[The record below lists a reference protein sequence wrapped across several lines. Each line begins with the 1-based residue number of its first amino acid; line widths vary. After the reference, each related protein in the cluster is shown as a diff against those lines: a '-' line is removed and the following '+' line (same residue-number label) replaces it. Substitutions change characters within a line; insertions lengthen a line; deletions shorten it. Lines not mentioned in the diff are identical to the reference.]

1 MGAGAPPRH
10 PLRRALWRTALAAG
24 ALALVLRGAIVEPF
38 LVTSGAMAPGLL
50 PGDVLVVSKVA
61 YAVRLPFSAVTL
73 LPIHPPRRGDVVVL
87 RDPTDPARRLVKRV
101 IGLPGEVV
109 ELRDQVLHLDG
120 VPQPRL
126 ELGPW
131 RYLEPGDGRTPPGE
145 DTCRRWREILD
156 LGAPQPAPGGAGGP
170 PEPAAAWAAA
180 AARLAERSATAHDVL
195 QCRRVRAGRR
205 EGPYGPIREG
215 HLLVLG
221 DNRDRSADGRSGWEV
236 PAAEVVGR
244 AALVGWSWGPL
255 GEGPR
260 AGRGVRI
267 DRLFKPVE

>member
-1 MGAGAPPRH
+1 VAPAPARR
-10 PLRRALWRTALAAG
+10 PLRRTLWRTALATA
-24 ALALVLRGAIVEPF
+24 ALAVVLRGAIVEPY

-61 YAVRLPFSAVTL
+61 YAVRLPFTAVTL

-87 RDPTDPARRLVKRV
+87 RDPTAPGRRLVKRV

-120 VPQPRL
+120 IPQPRL

-156 LGAPQPAPGGAGGP
+156 LGAPQPPPGGAGGA
-170 PEPAAAWAAA
+170 PEGSWAAA
-180 AARLAERSATAHDVL
+180 AVRLAERSATAHDVL
-195 QCRRVRAGRR
+195 QCRRVRAGRV
-205 EGPYGPIREG
+205 EGPYGPVAEG

-221 DNRDRSADGRSGWEV
+221 DNRDRSADGRSGWMV
-236 PAAEVVGR
+236 PLDEVVGR
-244 AALVGWSWGPL
+244 AALVGWSWGPR
-255 GEGPR
+255 GEGPG
-260 AGRGVRI
+260 AGRGARI